1 MSETDIYK
9 NRERD
14 QVASDAPLSRKGRRR
29 RSSHLRS
36 FEETERRRRSKNSGL
51 RRLLHVLRKSENERY
66 FWKGFLVLIL
76 VLLALI
82 GIWQFWYM
90 EKIALD
96 KSKES
101 DLYVP
106 VYGPRQTESATE

>member
-9 NRERD
+9 NRERT
-14 QVASDAPLSRKGRRR
+14 QMASDAPHARKGRRR
-29 RSSHLRS
+29 RSSNLSS
-36 FEETERRRRSKNSGL
+36 FDETERRRRSKNSGF
-51 RRLLHVLRKSENERY
+51 RRLLHLLRKSENERY

-90 EKIALD
+90 EKMAREQT
-96 KSKES
+96 KEN

-106 VYGPRQTESATE
+106 VYGERQAESATE